1 MKVET
6 TMAMITRKLNKV
18 RNSFYVYLPRNWC
31 DENKLTKH
39 TEVQIERTLDGTLR
53 IIPPS
58 LKSSR
63 TEPLKLVLT
72 KEQTSDI
79 VNLLVGSYIVGT
91 NELELKFEDGLD
103 MATRGEISKWIR
115 RLPGFEILDEHSK
128 SFILSDTSEKQVIT
142 PILRRQFATTKYML
156 NGLLNMMESGD
167 TKDHSRIID
176 RDEDVDRH
184 RYFVERLCHIVLR
197 DPSYARRIS
206 LTSPDALSFSLAAK
220 YVERIADHI
229 CAAIQELVA
238 IKKLSPKLRKMAAD
252 LINVFEDTNTAFF
265 SIDSTKRKGKE
276 LDIASS
282 SENALLTLKKATS
295 LADSLQKLGSSR
307 REKTAHEIVL
317 TLHLE
322 RITSYCADIVEIGIN
337 RIIASGL

>member
-1 MKVET
+1 MT
-6 TMAMITRKLNKV
+6 PTTRKLNQV

-31 DENKLTKH
+31 DEFKLTKDS
-39 TEVQIERTLDGTLR
+39 EVKIERTMEGTLN

-58 LKSSR
+58 IDKEHSA
-63 TEPLKLVLT
+63 PLKLTLT
-72 KEQTSDI
+72 QDQSKDI
-79 VNLLVGSYIVGT
+79 VNLLVGAYIVGT
-91 NELELKFEDGLD
+91 NELELRFDDGLD

-156 NGLLNMMESGD
+156 NGLLNMVESGD
-167 TKDHSRIID
+167 TKDHSKIID

-197 DPSYARRIS
+197 DPSYSRRIALS
-206 LTSPDALSFSLAAK
+206 PPDALSFSLAAK
-220 YVERIADHI
+220 FVERIADHI
-229 CAAIQELVA
+229 CGAINELVYL
-238 IKKLSPKLRKMAAD
+238 KKTSPRLKKIASR
-252 LINVFEDTNTAFF
+252 IIQVYEETSTTFF
-265 SIDSTKRKGKE
+265 SIDKKRRGTGAI
-276 LDIASS
+276 DIATSS
-282 SENALLTLKKATS
+282 DIALKTLKEAS
-295 LADSLQKLGSSR
+295 NLAKSIQKIGSSR
-307 REKTAHEIVL
+307 KDRDPHEVVL

-337 RIIASGL
+337 RIIESGL

>member
-1 MKVET
+1 MT
-6 TMAMITRKLNKV
+6 IITRKLNQV

-31 DENKLTKH
+31 DENKLTKDS
-39 TEVQIERTLDGTLR
+39 EVQMERTLEGTLR
-53 IIPPS
+53 ITPPAFE
-58 LKSSR
+58 KSH
-63 TEPLKLVLT
+63 TVPLKLTLS
-72 KEQTSDI
+72 KEQTKDI
-79 VNLLVGSYIVGT
+79 VNLLVGAYIVGA
-91 NELELKFEDGLD
+91 NDIELKFEDGLD

-156 NGLLNMMESGD
+156 NGLLNMLGSGD
-167 TKDHSRIID
+167 VKDYSRIID

-184 RYFVERLCHIVLR
+184 RYFVERLCHIVLTN
-197 DPSYARRIS
+197 PSYARRIA
-206 LTSPDALSFSLAAK
+206 LTSPDALSFSLATK

-229 CAAIQELVA
+229 CGAIQEFIQ
-238 IKKLSPKLRKMAAD
+238 IKKPNPKLKKIATEI
-252 LINVFEDTNTAFF
+252 INVFEDTNTAFF
-265 SIDSTKRKGKE
+265 SIDSTRRKGKQ

-282 SENALLTLKKATS
+282 SENALFTLKKATS
-295 LADSLQKLGSSR
+295 LSESIQKLGSSR
-307 REKTAHEIVL
+307 HEKSAHEIVL
-317 TLHLE
+317 MLHLE